1 MEVLNHKVFI
11 IELQVSYS
19 HCWGWK

>member
-11 IELQVSYS
+11 IELQVS
-19 HCWGWK
+19 